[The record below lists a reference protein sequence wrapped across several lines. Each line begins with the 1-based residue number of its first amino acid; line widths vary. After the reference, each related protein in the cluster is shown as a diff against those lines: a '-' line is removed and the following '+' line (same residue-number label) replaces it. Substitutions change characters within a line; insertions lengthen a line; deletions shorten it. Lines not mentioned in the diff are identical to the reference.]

1 MDLKQLEYIVAIADT
16 KSITRAA
23 EQFYVSQSA
32 LSQQLSKLESE
43 LKLKLFTRDKQGFKL
58 TPAGKLYVDNA
69 RRIILIR
76 DRTYEELAQ
85 YSQRQEKSI
94 LIGAAA
100 GRSTNLFAH
109 AYPGFIEKYPDY
121 EISLKESPTHE
132 AERHMELGMLDL
144 IMTIMMPGELKG
156 EPGVNHSC
164 LNREKLLLV
173 VPRNHHLVP
182 KNYSATDAYDC
193 PSIDIRMCRNERF
206 ILPSTRTKLRTRI
219 DEFFQEHDMEPN
231 IAYDVLSTS
240 AICGLLNMGNLCTVI
255 SSGFLTERDDIAF
268 FSLENEMTM
277 EFSICWKK
285 THRLSEAEK
294 FFIDLCKSKVREIM
308 L

>member
-100 GRSTNLFAH
+100 GRSTH
-109 AYPGFIEKYPDY
+109 I
-121 EISLKESPTHE
+121 
-132 AERHMELGMLDL
+132 RDL
-144 IMTIMMPGELKG
+144 
-156 EPGVNHSC
+156 
-164 LNREKLLLV
+164 
-173 VPRNHHLVP
+173 
-182 KNYSATDAYDC
+182 
-193 PSIDIRMCRNERF
+193 
-206 ILPSTRTKLRTRI
+206 
-219 DEFFQEHDMEPN
+219 
-231 IAYDVLSTS
+231 
-240 AICGLLNMGNLCTVI
+240 
-255 SSGFLTERDDIAF
+255 
-268 FSLENEMTM
+268 
-277 EFSICWKK
+277 
-285 THRLSEAEK
+285 
-294 FFIDLCKSKVREIM
+294 
-308 L
+308 